1 MTKLKFL
8 DCYEVTKQEKE
19 MVSQESLFYDV
30 VKLKD
35 QDTIKQ
41 IENDERLKN
50 ESSNQYTPLPSK
62 NAETAE
68 TSHGK
73 LDIFCYLIS

>member
-19 MVSQESLFYDV
+19 MISQESLFYDV

-62 NAETAE
+62 NAEADE
-68 TSHGK
+68 TSRVK
-73 LDIFCYLIS
+73 LDIFCYLLS

>member
-1 MTKLKFL
+1 
-8 DCYEVTKQEKE
+8 

-35 QDTIKQ
+35 QDNLKQ
-41 IENDERLKN
+41 IDYEEKFRNDP
-50 ESSNQYTPLPSK
+50 SNQYTPLPSK
-62 NAETAE
+62 NPEAAE

-73 LDIFCYLIS
+73 SIIF